1 MPIYVKDWDL
11 VVPGEVLA
19 EGDYV
24 AGPYVYKEGNKLFAT
39 VIGIAEIKRGVIRV
53 VPLQGPYIPKV
64 GDVVIGIVVDY
75 LPTAYVLDINSSYK
89 AILQVAEILP
99 PQKEVN
105 ALAEDLS
112 KYLDVGDVVVCKV
125 VRFDKYSDV
134 VVSCKGKELGKIAD
148 GRLIKVSP
156 AKIPRLIGRKGSMI
170 NLIKR
175 ETGCKMMIGQ
185 NGFIWIKGKDPASEV
200 LTEKVIRKID
210 EEAHISG
217 LTQRVQVMLQSE
229 KRG

>member
-1 MPIYVKDWDL
+1 MPIYVKDWDI

-19 EGDYV
+19 EGEYT
-24 AGPYVYKEGNKLFAT
+24 AGPYVYRDGNRLMAMT
-39 VIGIAEIKRGVIRV
+39 VGIVECKKGIVKV

-75 LPTAYVLDINSSYK
+75 SPTAYVLDINSSYK
-89 AILQVAEILP
+89 AILQASEVIP
-99 PQKEVN
+99 PQRNV
-105 ALAEDLS
+105 LAEDLA
-112 KYLDVGDVVVCKV
+112 KYLDVGDAVICKI

-134 VVSCKGKELGKIAD
+134 MLTCKGKDLGKISD

-170 NLIKR
+170 NLIKK
-175 ETGCKMMIGQ
+175 ETGCKIVVGQ
-185 NGFIWIKGKDPASEV
+185 NGFIWIKGKDPNSEA
-200 LTEKVIRKID
+200 LAEKAIRKID

-217 LTQRVQVMLQSE
+217 LTQRIQLMLQLE
-229 KRG
+229 KGG

>member
-24 AGPYVYKEGNKLFAT
+24 AGPYVYKEGDKLFAT
-39 VIGIAEIKRGVIRV
+39 TIGIVESRRGVIRV

-75 LPTAYVLDINSSYK
+75 LPTAYLLDINSFYK
-89 AILQVAEILP
+89 AILQATEVLP
-99 PQKEVN
+99 PQKN

-112 KYLDVGDVVVCKV
+112 KYLDIGEAVVCKV
-125 VRFDKYSDV
+125 MRFDKYSDV
-134 VVSCKGKELGKIAD
+134 VVSCKGKELGKVTE
-148 GRLIKVSP
+148 GRLIKVGP

-170 NLIKR
+170 NLIKK
-175 ETGCKMMIGQ
+175 ETGCKIVIGQ
-185 NGFIWIKGKDPASEV
+185 NGFIWIKGKDPASEA
-200 LTEKVIRKID
+200 LAEKVIRKID
-210 EEAHISG
+210 QEAHISG
-217 LTQRVQVMLQSE
+217 LTQRIQLMLQLERRS
-229 KRG
+229 

>member
-39 VIGIAEIKRGVIRV
+39 AIGIAEIKRGVIRV

-99 PQKEVN
+99 PQKN

-134 VVSCKGKELGKIAD
+134 VVSCKGKELGKIVD

-175 ETGCKMMIGQ
+175 ETGCKMIIGQ
-185 NGFIWIKGKDPASEV
+185 NGFIWIKGKDQASEV
-200 LTEKVIRKID
+200 LAEKVIRKID

-217 LTQRVQVMLQSE
+217 LTQRIQVMLQSE
-229 KRG
+229 KRD

>member
-1 MPIYVKDWDL
+1 MPIYVKDWDI

-19 EGDYV
+19 EGEYT
-24 AGPYVYKEGNKLFAT
+24 AGPYVYRDGNRLMAMT
-39 VIGIAEIKRGVIRV
+39 VGIVECKKGVVKV

-75 LPTAYVLDINSSYK
+75 SPTAYVLDINSSYK
-89 AILQVAEILP
+89 AILQASEVIP
-99 PQKEVN
+99 PQRNV
-105 ALAEDLS
+105 LAEDLA
-112 KYLDVGDVVVCKV
+112 KYLDVGDAVICKI

-134 VVSCKGKELGKIAD
+134 MLTCKGKDLGKISD

-170 NLIKR
+170 NLIKK
-175 ETGCKMMIGQ
+175 ETGCKIVVGQ
-185 NGFIWIKGKDPASEV
+185 NGFIWIKGKDPNSEA
-200 LTEKVIRKID
+200 LAEKAIRKID

-217 LTQRVQVMLQSE
+217 LTQRIQLMLQLE
-229 KRG
+229 KGG

>member
-1 MPIYVKDWDL
+1 MPIHVKDWDL

-24 AGPYVYKEGNKLFAT
+24 AGPYVYKEGNRLFAT
-39 VIGIAEIKRGVIRV
+39 TIGIVESKRGIIRI

-64 GDVVIGIVVDY
+64 GDVVIGIVIDY
-75 LPTAYVLDINSSYK
+75 LPTAYVLDINSPYK
-89 AILQVAEILP
+89 AILQAVEVLP
-99 PQKEVN
+99 PQKN

-134 VVSCKGKELGKIAD
+134 IVSCKGRELGKVTN
-148 GRLIKVSP
+148 GKLIKVSP

-170 NLIKR
+170 DLIKK
-175 ETGCKMMIGQ
+175 ETGCRIIIGQ
-185 NGFIWIKGKDPASEV
+185 NGFIWIKGKDLASEA
-200 LTEKVIRKID
+200 LAERVIRKID

-217 LTQRVQVMLQSE
+217 LTQRIQLMLQLE
-229 KRG
+229 KEG

>member
-24 AGPYVYKEGNKLFAT
+24 AGPYVYKEGNKLLAT
-39 VIGIAEIKRGVIRV
+39 TIGIVESKRGVIRV

-64 GDVVIGIVVDY
+64 GDVVIGIVLDY

-89 AILQVAEILP
+89 AILQATEVLP
-99 PQKEVN
+99 FQKN

-112 KYLDVGDVVVCKV
+112 KYLDVGDVVICKI

-134 VVSCKGKELGKIAD
+134 VVSCKGRELGKVVD

-170 NLIKR
+170 NLIKK
-175 ETGCKMMIGQ
+175 ETGCKIVIGQ
-185 NGFIWIKGKDPASEV
+185 NGFIWIKGKDLGSEV
-200 LTEKVIRKID
+200 LAEKVIRKIA
-210 EEAHISG
+210 EEAHVSG
-217 LTQRVQVMLQSE
+217 LTQRVQLMLQLE
-229 KRG
+229 KGVDV